1 MKNKHKFRL
10 AGAVLLAAFG
20 LTANAQSVP
29 CGTNLITNGDFEA
42 GFTGFTSE
50 YTYVANG
57 PGNSEMIPERT
68 IAVGSNA
75 ANYHPLFTGVGRS
88 GNYLLVNGNTG
99 TVRDVWT
106 QNVNLTEG
114 KEYFMQLYF
123 QNLFPTAPA
132 SFIFKVTPNDLLTP
146 AFEIGTYMLEPGI
159 NGWQEAIVSFT
170 STYTGSVK
178 LSIINTNL
186 TAYGNDFGI
195 DDMSLTEVCIPCGK
209 NQIVNGDFEGGNTGF
224 TTGYA
229 FKTDLPSVNNEM
241 IPENTY
247 GVDADID
254 AYHPLMVGV
263 ARSGNFLMVN
273 GNTFTLKEVW
283 GQDVNLNNGAEYVL
297 TLYVQNI
304 FNVAPA
310 DLRFNIT
317 PNDLLTPAFEIG
329 SYTLAPGFNGWQ
341 EVTATFVSTYSGSA
355 KLNIIDLNLTAFGN
369 DFGIDDISFV
379 ETCPVECDNSN
390 LIVNGDFEAG
400 NSDFA
405 SEYTFTP
412 DVAGNT
418 EMIPPTY
425 IAVGLD
431 ARDFHPQWVG
441 VGRSGNYLLVNGNDR
456 HPIRTIWAQ
465 NVNVVAGTAYN
476 FTGYVQ
482 NLFPVSPGIVSFY
495 AGSELVGTVVPSG
508 LATYQEFSGI
518 YTATADGSIELRIV
532 TENFAFTGNDF
543 GIDDL
548 SFSAV
553 CPNDEPCTPDGI
565 TASEVISF
573 TQQLTATG
581 TPITP
586 ARSNPALAL
595 GAPQG
600 TDVINFVSLGF
611 GGQIVLKFPVVIN
624 VNPAANELRVTETT
638 FGSPACPSYPER
650 AEFEGSLD
658 GVTWTS
664 LGEICLDGELNTD
677 AAGPIQYLRIT
688 DISDVSA
695 FSGVDDG
702 YDVDGIE
709 TINSL
714 CPKASSERARYADN
728 VTSNEVTKL
737 AVAPNPVNSTAI
749 ITIPTG
755 DRDNTVTVT
764 VNNINGQQVSTERF
778 NVASSSVVNHVLDMS
793 ALSNGLYFVTVA
805 TNNGTEV
812 IKVVKQ

>member
-1 MKNKHKFRL
+1 MKNKHNFKL
-10 AGAVLLAAFG
+10 VSAVLLATLG
-20 LTANAQSVP
+20 LTAQAQKST
-29 CGTNLITNGDFEA
+29 CGSNLVVNGDFEA
-42 GFTGFTSE
+42 GNTGFTSQ
-50 YTYVANG
+50 YNFVNDG

-75 ANYHPLFTGVGRS
+75 ATYHPLFTGAGRS
-88 GNYLLVNGNTG
+88 GNFLLINGNTG
-99 TVRDVWT
+99 TVRDVWV
-106 QNVNLTEG
+106 QQVSLQYG
-114 KEYFMQLYF
+114 KEYELKMYL
-123 QNLFPTAPA
+123 QNIYPTAPA
-132 SFIFKVTPNDLLTP
+132 SLRFIVTPNDLLTP
-146 AFEIGTYMLEPGI
+146 EFEIGTYTLTPGL
-159 NGWQEAIVSFT
+159 NGWQEIYNSFT
-170 STYTGSVK
+170 PNFTGSASLRIVNV
-178 LSIINTNL
+178 NTI
-186 TAYGNDFGI
+186 AFGNDFGV
-195 DDMSLTEVCIPCGK
+195 DDISLHEVCTPCGK
-209 NQIVNGDFEGGNTGF
+209 NQITNGSFEAGNVGF
-224 TTGYA
+224 TTEYT
-229 FKTDLPSVNNEM
+229 FKSDILGVNNEM

-283 GQDVNLNNGAEYVL
+283 GHDVNLNNGAEYVL

-355 KLNIIDLNLTAFGN
+355 KLSIIDLNLTAFGN
-369 DFGIDDISFV
+369 DFGFDDISFV

-412 DVAGNT
+412 DLAGNT

-456 HPIRTIWAQ
+456 HPIRTIWSQ
-465 NVNVVAGTAYN
+465 NVNVVAGTAYT

-495 AGSELVGTVVPSG
+495 AGSELVGTIVPSG

-532 TENFAFTGNDF
+532 TENFAYTGNDF

-548 SFSAV
+548 SFTAV
-553 CPNDEPCTPDGI
+553 CPEEEPCTPDGI

-573 TQQLTATG
+573 TQLLDATG
-581 TPITP
+581 TPITL

-611 GGQIVLKFPVVIN
+611 GGSITLKFPVVIN

-664 LGEICLDGELNTD
+664 LGEICLDGELNID

-714 CPKASSERARYADN
+714 CPEASSERARYADN

-749 ITIPTG
+749 LTIPTG

-764 VNNINGQQVSTERF
+764 VNNINGQQVSIEHF

-805 TNNGTEV
+805 TNNTTEV
-812 IKVVKQ
+812 IKVVKN